1 MSDLGKAYV
10 QIVPSAQ
17 GITGQIS
24 GILDG
29 PSTEAGNSAGIHAG
43 NALVSAIKG
52 VILAAGL
59 GSFLTAAL
67 TAGGNLEQSFGGLE
81 TIYGE
86 AAGQAQ
92 AFAMQAAQAGI
103 SANNYAEQAVSFG
116 AALKQAYGGDAVAA
130 IGAANTAIMDMADNS
145 AKMGTDLGSIQNAYQ
160 GFAKGNY
167 TMLDN
172 LKLGYGGTRG
182 EMERLLA
189 DAQELTGVEYDI
201 ENFGDVIEAIHA
213 VQEALGLT
221 GVAAE
226 EALSTLTG
234 SLNAV
239 KASWENVLAA
249 LTTGE
254 GLEQAMQ
261 NLTTAVTNFANNA
274 ISMLSNLAGQMPTLI
289 LGLVDAIVDQA
300 PEFITAAVQ
309 LIEQLGV
316 GLAQALPEIIGQ
328 IPELFGALVEA
339 ILSVDWIGL
348 GSDIIAGICKGLLNA
363 AGSLWETL
371 KGIAKGALDQVKKEM
386 GIGSPSRVFADEVGR
401 WIPAGISLGI
411 EDNLAPIDTA
421 LGDLT
426 ARTLGDFERYTRP
439 GALAST
445 AAGSGAIDY
454 DRLAAAISSRPVV
467 IQGDTDRIFR
477 VVRQTN
483 NVRTRATNYNAL
495 GAMV

>member
-17 GITGQIS
+17 GISGQIS

-29 PSTEAGNSAGIHAG
+29 PATEAGNSAGINAG
-43 NALVSAIKG
+43 NALVSALKG
-52 VILAAGL
+52 VIIAAGL

-67 TAGGNLEQSFGGLE
+67 TAGGNLEQSFGGLS
-81 TIYGE
+81 TIYGD

-221 GVAAE
+221 GVAAD
-226 EALSTLTG
+226 EAATTLTG

-261 NLTTAVTNFANNA
+261 NLTTAVSNFANNA
-274 ISMLSNLAGQMPTLI
+274 INMLSNLAGQLPALI
-289 LGLVDAIVDQA
+289 VGLANAIVAQA
-300 PEFITAAVQ
+300 PEFISAGVQ
-309 LIEQLGV
+309 LIGELAV
-316 GLAQALPEIIGQ
+316 GLANALPEIIGN
-328 IPELFGALVEA
+328 IPTLFGTVIDA
-339 ILSVDWIGL
+339 ILSVDWGGVGSAIIMGIINGL
-348 GSDIIAGICKGLLNA
+348 KAA
-363 AGSLWETL
+363 AGQLWESIRGLASSALQQL
-371 KGIAKGALDQVKKEM
+371 KDEL

-411 EDNLAPIDTA
+411 EDNLAPIDAA

-426 ARTLGDFERYTRP
+426 ARTLGDFNRFTRP
-439 GALAST
+439 GALASP